1 MEVCAIILARSGS
14 KGLKDKNIIK
24 MADKPLI
31 QYTIDAALES
41 KSVNRTIVSTDSKK
55 IAEIAISL
63 GAESPFLR
71 PLSISDDDA
80 TSESAL
86 KYTVEWLNANENYHP
101 DIIVYLQITY
111 LFRTVEMI
119 DDCVNALV
127 QDEKLDSAFMG
138 HITHKNFWM
147 ENDGNFSPLNP
158 LFNNHDPRQVKR
170 PVYRE
175 DTGIALATKAEV
187 IKSGKRI
194 GKNVKIIPYESDTNF
209 VDIHSKFDLSLSEL
223 LVTHLN
229 KKPNKEI

>member
-1 MEVCAIILARSGS
+1 
-14 KGLKDKNIIK
+14 
-24 MADKPLI
+24 
-31 QYTIDAALES
+31 
-41 KSVNRTIVSTDSKK
+41 
-55 IAEIAISL
+55 
-63 GAESPFLR
+63 
-71 PLSISDDDA
+71 
-80 TSESAL
+80 
-86 KYTVEWLNANENYHP
+86 
-101 DIIVYLQITY
+101 
-111 LFRTVEMI
+111 
-119 DDCVNALV
+119 
-127 QDEKLDSAFMG
+127 
-138 HITHKNFWM
+138 M

-194 GKNVKIIPYESDTNF
+194 GKNVKVIPYESDTNF

>member
-1 MEVCAIILARSGS
+1 
-14 KGLKDKNIIK
+14 

-41 KSVNRTIVSTDSKK
+41 KSVNRTIVSTDSEK
-55 IAEIAISL
+55 IAELAISL
-63 GAESPFLR
+63 GADSPFLR
-71 PLSISDDDA
+71 PPSVSDDEA

-101 DIIVYLQITY
+101 DIIVYLQITD

-138 HITHKNFWM
+138 HITHKNFWIEDG
-147 ENDGNFSPLNP
+147 ENFLPINP

-175 DTGIALATKAEV
+175 DTGVALATRTEIV
-187 IKSGKRI
+187 KSGKRI
-194 GKNVKIIPYESDTNF
+194 GKNVKVIPYESDTNF
-209 VDIHSKFDLSLSEL
+209 VDIHSKFALSLSEL
-223 LVTHLN
+223 LVTHLD